1 MSILTSL
8 ERSPLARL
16 VAAQSISRRN
26 FRLTTPLDPKALI
39 FRSLDGFEAL
49 GQLGQYRLVAL
60 SLRADLALDK
70 VLGHPVTI
78 STDIAQGEVRHL
90 NLHVSEISLAGREGE
105 YYRYEATLR
114 PWLWFLSR
122 TVDCRVFQ
130 HQDALDIIRAVLAD
144 HANAKFVV
152 RTSHSYVPFDYC
164 VQYRE
169 SDYNFVARLC
179 EQEGIYFWFEH
190 AEGAHTLILADAL
203 SAHKPAPGYAKVPF
217 EQGGGDGGMTTDRE
231 HLEHWHYSKSVQPV
245 NFVLTDYD
253 FEKPRSDLTVRS
265 KIDRNH
271 GEAHHEVFD
280 YPGEYVD
287 PGLGEHY
294 ARIRLD
300 EAQARQETATGQGT
314 VRGLPVGSLFTLFD
328 HPRAD
333 QNREYLVTSAH
344 LSWAE
349 ASYQSGA
356 GEWVASCQIDAL
368 PSALPFRP
376 ARSTPRPFVQG
387 PQTAVVVGPAGEEI
401 FCDEYGRV
409 KVQFHWDRRGG
420 RNQHSSCWVRSSQP
434 WAGQNFGAMSLPR
447 IGQEVVVS
455 FLEGD
460 PDQPLITGRV
470 YNAGQMPPWDLPA
483 NKTQSGILTRS
494 TQGGA
499 YDHANAIRFED
510 KKGAEELWLHAEKD
524 QRIEVEN
531 DESHWV
537 GHDRKKT
544 VDHDETVLVKH
555 DRTETVDN
563 DETITVHNNRKERVD
578 HNETISIGDNRSEDV
593 GKNETVSI
601 GDNRRESVGKNETWV
616 VGENR
621 DRQVGQDETLR
632 IGRNQTINIA
642 ESRRKSVGKNEQDTI
657 ARNWSIRVG
666 KVKTETIAKGYM
678 QNVGLSRMETVGVA
692 YSLNVGLMMDTRVGA
707 SRNDRI
713 GKTLTI
719 NAGEKI
725 ELVCGKSRL
734 VMTNEDIRLESKTI
748 HLAASSTIHIDGPD
762 DVLLNTTAAPP
773 PVPPS
778 AAAPAPVEFL
788 KA

>member
-1 MSILTSL
+1 MFDD
-8 ERSPLARL
+8 
-16 VAAQSISRRN
+16 RN
-26 FRLTTPLDPKALI
+26 IRLTTPLGPEALI

-60 SLRADLALDK
+60 SRRADLALDK
-70 VLGHPVTI
+70 VVGQAITV
-78 STDIAQGEVRHL
+78 STDVALGAVRHL
-90 NLHVSEISLAGREGE
+90 NLFVSQISLTGREGE

-130 HQDALDIIRAVLAD
+130 HQNPIDIIRTVFAD
-144 HANAKFVV
+144 HAIAKFDV
-152 RTSHSYVPFDYC
+152 RTTHSYAPVDYC

-253 FEKPRSDLTVRS
+253 FEKPRADLTVRS

-593 GKNETVSI
+593 GKDETISI
-601 GDNRRESVGKNETWV
+601 GDNRQETVGKNETIDI
-616 VGENR
+616 GSNR
-621 DRQVGQDETLR
+621 SVT
-632 IGRNQTINIA
+632 
-642 ESRRKSVGKNEQDTI
+642 VGKNETI
-657 ARNWSIRVG
+657 NIGKSRSQTIGKNHTIEVG
-666 KVKTETIAKGYM
+666 AFKRETIALAYM
-678 QNVGLSRMETVGVA
+678 QNVGLAKMVNIGAAYNVNVGA
-692 YSLNVGLMMDTRVGA
+692 AMMNNVGLGRTDVVGISWKANVGQTFHLQAGKGITLEAGESITLKTGA
-707 SRNDRI
+707 S
-713 GKTLTI
+713 TLTMHKDGSI
-719 NAGEKI
+719 SLN
-725 ELVCGKSRL
+725 GKKVNIVGS
-734 VMTNEDIRLESKTI
+734 DIVDLDGK
-748 HLAASSTIHIDGPD
+748 LID
-762 DVLLNTTAAPP
+762 VN
-773 PVPPS
+773 
-778 AAAPAPVEFL
+778 
-788 KA
+788 